1 MEHVYTLPIGTILT
15 GGQNSYHIEEVLGQG
30 GYGITYKVWA
40 IIKNGQIP
48 VKVPFAIKEHFVNG
62 RCHRAADG
70 VTVEYS
76 QEAAEDVEESLR
88 DFVKEGQLLH
98 RICQTDDEAVKFI
111 VPVNEVIEANNT
123 AYFVMQYL
131 EGGSLRR
138 MVLAGQGGLSEDNA
152 LALIKPIARAAD
164 FIHSHK
170 VLHMDIKPEN
180 IVMHRNLLT
189 GQEEPVLIDFGVS
202 LHFNKKG
209 GLTSKHTSF
218 GHTEGF
224 SPIEQYGAVETFAP
238 WIDVYALG
246 ATLYYLLTGKTPPKA
261 FDMTPD
267 DVDRNLPSAVS
278 KRTRT
283 AIKHAM
289 VRDYHDRTQSASTF
303 LWELENDYEPTASFK
318 PLSAGFILHLGN
330 IDYQIVAVSET
341 ADYFIRYT
349 AVKLS
354 DSGNVYDSNLTIK
367 KTYFVYEYFVKGVH
381 LRQEDNTV
389 AEISSVL
396 PSKEKFFALA
406 SKYKIPQTNAFES
419 NGTLY
424 LLQDGIPPVPP
435 TPNRKWIRLLA
446 VGIVLVAILG
456 AYLKFGPKSSQNVVD
471 MREILITDSI
481 EQARKDSIERARKD
495 SIAME
500 ETKIQREK
508 ARQDSIDEARRD
520 SVKSRYSVKKSMMDE
535 AAHQNET
542 GNKPQKGSK
551 SEAKPE
557 KKEKP
562 EPKAPSD
569 AEIFEQAY
577 MAKDWATIEKLGNKG
592 YSKAYYPLA
601 LHYYNK
607 GEAVDCKKWSQKA
620 INAGVQTEAAKKLL
634 NEVQ

>member
-1 MEHVYTLPIGTILT
+1 MPNNKKQYTFTLPVGTILT

-76 QEAAEDVEESLR
+76 QEAAEDVEESLK
-88 DFVKEGQLLH
+88 DFVKEGRLLNK
-98 RICQTDDEAVKFI
+98 ICQVSDEAVRYI
-111 VPVNEVIEANNT
+111 VPVNEVIEVNNT

-138 MVLAGQGGLSEDNA
+138 MVLANQGGLPEENA
-152 LALIKPIARAAD
+152 LALIKPIVRAVD
-164 FIHSHK
+164 FIHRHK

-180 IVMHRNLLT
+180 IVMHPNLLT

-224 SPIEQYGAVETFAP
+224 SPIEQYGAVESFAP

-267 DVDRNLPSAVS
+267 DVDKNLPSAVS
-278 KRTRT
+278 KRTKA

-289 VRDYHDRTQSASTF
+289 TKDYHDRTQSASTF
-303 LWELENDYEPTASFK
+303 LWELENDYEPVDT
-318 PLSAGFILHLGN
+318 
-330 IDYQIVAVSET
+330 
-341 ADYFIRYT
+341 
-349 AVKLS
+349 
-354 DSGNVYDSNLTIK
+354 
-367 KTYFVYEYFVKGVH
+367 
-381 LRQEDNTV
+381 NT
-389 AEISSVL
+389 
-396 PSKEKFFALA
+396 SKEQENVAD
-406 SKYKIPQTNAFES
+406 TNVTVKKKVAHT
-419 NGTLY
+419 GDITPPTL
-424 LLQDGIPPVPP
+424 VPP
-435 TPNRKWIRLLA
+435 TPKRKWFWLLA
-446 VGIVLVAILG
+446 ACVVVLFVVFKAIPNGTTDADQHEDVDTVYPHSWREEWIDLPPEEDLIEIIDTL
-456 AYLKFGPKSSQNVVD
+456 ALVNTPAKEDKSDGNSGQSQD
-471 MREILITDSI
+471 ASKP
-481 EQARKDSIERARKD
+481 RKAEKSQP
-495 SIAME
+495 SS
-500 ETKIQREK
+500 KI
-508 ARQDSIDEARRD
+508 
-520 SVKSRYSVKKSMMDE
+520 
-535 AAHQNET
+535 
-542 GNKPQKGSK
+542 
-551 SEAKPE
+551 EAKQE
-557 KKEKP
+557 KIEKP
-562 EPKAPSD
+562 ELKAPTD

-577 MAKDWATIEKLGNKG
+577 KAKDWKTIEKLGNKG
-592 YSKAYYPLA
+592 YAKAYYPLA
-601 LHYYNK
+601 LHYYNT
-607 GEAVDCKKWSQKA
+607 GVAAECEKWSRKA

>member
-1 MEHVYTLPIGTILT
+1 MSNNQKQYTFTLPVGTILT
-15 GGQNSYHIEEVLGQG
+15 GGQNSYHVEEVLGQG

-70 VTVEYS
+70 ITVEYS
-76 QEAAEDVEESLR
+76 QEAAEDVEESLK
-88 DFVKEGQLLH
+88 DFVKEGRLLNK
-98 RICQTDDEAVKFI
+98 ICQADDEAVRYI

-138 MVLAGQGGLSEDNA
+138 MVLNSGAMTEERA
-152 LALIKPIARAAD
+152 LTLIKPIARAVD
-164 FIHSHK
+164 FIHHHN

-180 IVMHRNLLT
+180 IVMHRNLMT

-238 WIDVYALG
+238 WMDVYALG
-246 ATLYYLLTGKTPPKA
+246 ATLYYLLTGKTPPSA
-261 FDMTPD
+261 FSITSDIIDT
-267 DVDRNLPSAVS
+267 NLPLNVS
-278 KRTRT
+278 QRTRT
-283 AIKHAM
+283 AIKYAM
-289 VRDYHDRTQSASTF
+289 AKDYHDRTQSASTF
-303 LWELENDYEPTASFK
+303 LWELENDYEPVVEETSDGQKDVVDTNVTVKKK
-318 PLSAGFILHLGN
+318 PAQTEGTN
-330 IDYQIVAVSET
+330 
-341 ADYFIRYT
+341 
-349 AVKLS
+349 
-354 DSGNVYDSNLTIK
+354 
-367 KTYFVYEYFVKGVH
+367 
-381 LRQEDNTV
+381 
-389 AEISSVL
+389 
-396 PSKEKFFALA
+396 
-406 SKYKIPQTNAFES
+406 PQ
-419 NGTLY
+419 
-424 LLQDGIPPVPP
+424 PPIPP

-446 VGIVLVAILG
+446 VGVVLVAILG
-456 AYLKFGPKSSQNVVD
+456 AYLKFGPKSSQNAINPNNP
-471 MREILITDSI
+471 MHEIWIADSI
-481 EQARKDSIERARKD
+481 DIAK
-495 SIAME
+495 AME
-500 ETKIQREK
+500 VAKIRRKK
-508 ARQDSIDEARRD
+508 ARQDSIDKAHRD
-520 SVKSRYSVKKSMMDE
+520 SVKKRMMEE

-542 GNKPQKGSK
+542 GNKPQKESK

-562 EPKAPSD
+562 EPKVPSD

-577 MAKDWATIEKLGNKG
+577 KAKDWATIEKLGNKG
-592 YSKAYYPLA
+592 YTKAYYPLA

-634 NEVQ
+634 NEAQ

>member
-1 MEHVYTLPIGTILT
+1 MSNNQKQYTFTLPVGTILT
-15 GGQNSYHIEEVLGQG
+15 GGQNSYHVEEVLGQG

-40 IIKNGQIP
+40 VIKNGQIP

-70 VTVEYS
+70 ITVEYS
-76 QEAAEDVEESLR
+76 QEAAEDVEESLK
-88 DFVKEGQLLH
+88 DFIKEGQLLH
-98 RICQTDDEAVKFI
+98 RICQTDDEAVKYI

-152 LALIKPIARAAD
+152 LALIKPIVRAVD
-164 FIHSHK
+164 FIHRHK
-170 VLHMDIKPEN
+170 VLHMDIKPAN

-209 GLTSKHTSF
+209 GLTSKHTSI

-238 WIDVYALG
+238 WMDVYALG

-261 FDMTPD
+261 FDMAPD
-267 DVDRNLPSAVS
+267 DVDKNLPSNVS
-278 KRTRT
+278 QRTRA

-289 VRDYHDRTQSASTF
+289 AKDYHDRTQSASTF
-303 LWELENDYEPTASFK
+303 LWELENDYEPVGEKDPIEKKDVEDNNVT
-318 PLSAGFILHLGN
+318 
-330 IDYQIVAVSET
+330 
-341 ADYFIRYT
+341 
-349 AVKLS
+349 VK
-354 DSGNVYDSNLTIK
+354 K
-367 KTYFVYEYFVKGVH
+367 KTD
-381 LRQEDNTV
+381 Q
-389 AEISSVL
+389 AEGTN
-396 PSKEKFFALA
+396 
-406 SKYKIPQTNAFES
+406 PQ
-419 NGTLY
+419 
-424 LLQDGIPPVPP
+424 PPGPP

-446 VGIVLVAILG
+446 VGVVLVAVLG
-456 AYLKFGPKSSQNVVD
+456 AYLKFGSKSSQNVINPD
-471 MREILITDSI
+471 DPMHELLITDSI
-481 EQARKDSIERARKD
+481 EKARKD
-495 SIAME
+495 SIAMILME
-500 ETKIQREK
+500 EAKKQRGR
-508 ARQDSIDEARRD
+508 ARQDSIDKARRD
-520 SVKSRYSVKKSMMDE
+520 SVIKSKMEE

-542 GNKPQKGSK
+542 GNKPQKESK

-569 AEIFEQAY
+569 EEIFEQAY
-577 MAKDWATIEKLGNKG
+577 KAKEKDWATIEKLGNKG

-601 LHYYNK
+601 FRYYNL
-607 GEAVDCKKWSQKA
+607 GNATGCEKWAKRA
-620 INAGVQTEAAKKLL
+620 IEAGVQTEDAKILL
-634 NEVQ
+634 KKIE

>member
-1 MEHVYTLPIGTILT
+1 MSNNQKQYTFTLPVGTILT
-15 GGQNSYHIEEVLGQG
+15 GGQNSYHVEDVLGQG

-48 VKVPFAIKEHFVNG
+48 VKVPFAVKEHFVNG

-76 QEAAEDVEESLR
+76 QEAAEDVEESLK
-88 DFVKEGQLLH
+88 DFVKEGRLLNK
-98 RICQTDDEAVKFI
+98 ICQADDEAVRYI

-152 LALIKPIARAAD
+152 LALIKPIARAVD
-164 FIHSHK
+164 FIHRHK

-209 GLTSKHTSF
+209 GLTSKHTSI
-218 GHTEGF
+218 GHTDGF

-261 FDMTPD
+261 FDMAPD
-267 DVDRNLPSAVS
+267 DVDKNLPSVVS
-278 KRTRT
+278 NRTKA

-289 VRDYHDRTQSASTF
+289 AKDYHDRTQSASTF
-303 LWELENDYEPTASFK
+303 LWELENDHEPVLEETSDGQKDVVDTNVTVKKK
-318 PLSAGFILHLGN
+318 PAQTEGTN
-330 IDYQIVAVSET
+330 
-341 ADYFIRYT
+341 
-349 AVKLS
+349 
-354 DSGNVYDSNLTIK
+354 
-367 KTYFVYEYFVKGVH
+367 
-381 LRQEDNTV
+381 
-389 AEISSVL
+389 
-396 PSKEKFFALA
+396 
-406 SKYKIPQTNAFES
+406 PQPP
-419 NGTLY
+419 
-424 LLQDGIPPVPP
+424 IPPI
-435 TPNRKWIRLLA
+435 PNRKWIRLLA
-446 VGIVLVAILG
+446 VGVVLVAVLG
-456 AYLKFGPKSSQNVVD
+456 AYLKFGSKSSQNVINPD
-471 MREILITDSI
+471 DPMHELLITDSI
-481 EQARKDSIERARKD
+481 EKARKE

-500 ETKIQREK
+500 EAKKQRER
-508 ARQDSIDEARRD
+508 ARQDSIDKARLD
-520 SVKSRYSVKKSMMDE
+520 SVKKNKMEE

-542 GNKPQKGSK
+542 GNKPQKESK
-551 SEAKPE
+551 AEAKPK

-577 MAKDWATIEKLGNKG
+577 KAKDWVTIEKLGNKG

-607 GEAVDCKKWSQKA
+607 GEDIDCKKWSQKA
-620 INAGVQTEAAKKLL
+620 INAGVQTEAAKKLI

>member
-1 MEHVYTLPIGTILT
+1 MTNNTKYEYVLPIGTKLRGREYT
-15 GGQNSYHIEEVLGQG
+15 YHIEDVLGQG
-30 GYGITYKVWA
+30 GYGITYKVWT

-76 QEAAEDVEESLR
+76 QEAAEDVEESLK
-88 DFVKEGQLLH
+88 DFVKEGRLLNK
-98 RICQTDDEAVKFI
+98 ICQADDEAVKYI
-111 VPVNEVIEANNT
+111 VPVNEVIETNNT

-152 LALIKPIARAAD
+152 LALIKPIARAVD
-164 FIHSHK
+164 FIHRHK

-238 WIDVYALG
+238 WTDVYALG

-267 DVDRNLPSAVS
+267 DVDKNLPSTVG
-278 KRTRT
+278 KRTRA

-289 VRDYHDRTQSASTF
+289 VKDYHDRTQSASTF
-303 LWELENDYEPTASFK
+303 LWELENDYEP
-318 PLSAGFILHLGN
+318 
-330 IDYQIVAVSET
+330 AVMKAPDKQKDVEDT
-341 ADYFIRYT
+341 
-349 AVKLS
+349 
-354 DSGNVYDSNLTIK
+354 NLTIK
-367 KTYFVYEYFVKGVH
+367 KKVTPKPNPNPAIKIF
-381 LRQEDNTV
+381 LRQLASALSDNARRIGMGLLLLVV
-389 AEISSVL
+389 AYGVYLLFKSIDSSKGYSVDTEEMKYDSIEKDRI
-396 PSKEKFFALA
+396 SKEK
-406 SKYKIPQTNAFES
+406 
-419 NGTLY
+419 
-424 LLQDGIPPVPP
+424 
-435 TPNRKWIRLLA
+435 
-446 VGIVLVAILG
+446 
-456 AYLKFGPKSSQNVVD
+456 KSS
-471 MREILITDSI
+471 I
-481 EQARKDSIERARKD
+481 EEELELTPIESGPNEEAEMKRKAK
-495 SIAME
+495 ATPQQ
-500 ETKIQREK
+500 ET
-508 ARQDSIDEARRD
+508 A
-520 SVKSRYSVKKSMMDE
+520 
-535 AAHQNET
+535 
-542 GNKPQKGSK
+542 NKPQQENKA
-551 SEAKPE
+551 EAKPE

-577 MAKDWATIEKLGNKG
+577 KAKDWVTIEKLGNKG

-607 GEAVDCKKWSQKA
+607 GEDVDCKKWSQKA

>member
-1 MEHVYTLPIGTILT
+1 MSNNQKQYTFTLPVGTILT

-76 QEAAEDVEESLR
+76 QEAAEDVEESLK
-88 DFVKEGQLLH
+88 DFVKEGRLLNK
-98 RICQTDDEAVKFI
+98 ICQVSDEAVRYI
-111 VPVNEVIEANNT
+111 VPVNEVIEVNNT

-138 MVLAGQGGLSEDNA
+138 MVLNSGALPEEKA
-152 LALIKPIARAAD
+152 LALIKPIVRAVD
-164 FIHSHK
+164 FIHRHK

-267 DVDRNLPSAVS
+267 NVDKNLPPEVS
-278 KRTRT
+278 KRTRA

-289 VRDYHDRTQSASTF
+289 TKDYHDRTQSASTF
-303 LWELENDYEPTASFK
+303 LWELENDYEPIVVNK

-330 IDYQIVAVSET
+330 SNYQIVAVSET
-341 ADYFIRYT
+341 TDYFIRYT

-354 DSGNVYDSNLTIK
+354 DSGDVYDSNLTIRK
-367 KTYFVYEYFVKGVH
+367 SYFVYEYFANGVH
-381 LRQEDNTV
+381 QRQKDNTV
-389 AEISSVL
+389 VEISSVL
-396 PSKEKFFALA
+396 PSKEKFLALT
-406 SKYKIPQTNAFES
+406 SKRRIPRTNAFES
-419 NGTLY
+419 NGTIY
-424 LLQDGIPPVPP
+424 LVQEGIPPVPP
-435 TPNRKWIRLLA
+435 TPKRKWTWLLA
-446 VGIVLVAILG
+446 ACVVVLFVVFKAIPNG
-456 AYLKFGPKSSQNVVD
+456 TTDANKHDDVDTVHPHSSKEEWID
-471 MREILITDSI
+471 LPPEEDSI
-481 EQARKDSIERARKD
+481 EI
-495 SIAME
+495 
-500 ETKIQREK
+500 
-508 ARQDSIDEARRD
+508 IDTLALVNTPAKE
-520 SVKSRYSVKKSMMDE
+520 VKSDGNSGQSQDASKPRKAEKS
-535 AAHQNET
+535 Q
-542 GNKPQKGSK
+542 PSSK
-551 SEAKPE
+551 IEAKQE
-557 KKEKP
+557 KIEKP
-562 EPKAPSD
+562 EPKAPTD

-577 MAKDWATIEKLGNKG
+577 KAKDWKTIEKLGNKG
-592 YSKAYYPLA
+592 YAKAYYPLA
-601 LHYYNK
+601 LHYYNT
-607 GEAVDCKKWSQKA
+607 GVAAECEKWSRKA